1 MVISSAKRTL
11 VVKGAITESTWYSAE
26 VSQARKTCNL
36 GTAGGVKVVD
46 EDVRPA
52 VVASAFG
59 A

>member
-1 MVISSAKRTL
+1 MVPGGGVASEENMS
-11 VVKGAITESTWYSAE
+11 VGD
-26 VSQARKTCNL
+26 NP